1 MYPSGDVT
9 GWAGVARIS
18 RPEYCNPFCNHPG
31 RTDLRQPAWAGDGIS
46 SAISLP
52 YLSYVPLQA
61 MSAKVIKK
69 WFSHFQISI
78 LLGGGK
84 MVSHLSVWCQWAPGG
99 TLGSLSLS
107 QSSDCHNKV
116 IDHEPAHGQGFSPS

>member
-61 MSAKVIKK
+61 MSAKVIKNGFRIFEFLFCLVVEK
-69 WFSHFQISI
+69 W
-78 LLGGGK
+78 
-84 MVSHLSVWCQWAPGG
+84 CR
-99 TLGSLSLS
+99 T
-107 QSSDCHNKV
+107 
-116 IDHEPAHGQGFSPS
+116 